1 MFAFSQKKL
10 LLVQRAVA
18 WDRLHSFYK
27 NHRRRGRSAG
37 PEAGRGVSSP
47 PSLPLDST
55 HPTTRKGLLAPFR
68 PQRRSRSGKMLAAS
82 LKAFF
87 ALLRFESPSAAA
99 AAAPR
104 RGAVAP
110 SPSAPV
116 GRIHLSQRERQEAL
130 PVCPW
135 CPFKKEARSVPTTV
149 LALPLGELAN
159 PKGLTERAKGSPF
172 WRCKAP
178 ERGCAP
184 ECCPFSP
191 LARMLPQG
199 ASASGCRLPL
209 RPLP

>member
-1 MFAFSQKKL
+1 MK
-10 LLVQRAVA
+10 RG
-18 WDRLHSFYK
+18 DGGESFNFLPLPFEFIHCRGESAALAAK
-27 NHRRRGRSAG
+27 CAGRSAG
-37 PEAGRGVSSP
+37 PEVGRGVSTP

-104 RGAVAP
+104 RGAGGA
-110 SPSAPV
+110 
-116 GRIHLSQRERQEAL
+116 LSITFLSLRDIFPRPGKVFQRERQEAL

-172 WRCKAP
+172 GKDSPGRGRWHEVP
-178 ERGCAP
+178 EG
-184 ECCPFSP
+184 EQ
-191 LARMLPQG
+191 LALQ
-199 ASASGCRLPL
+199 SA
-209 RPLP
+209 

>member
-1 MFAFSQKKL
+1 MGEKVSTFCRCRLNLFIAEGRVLRLRRS
-10 LLVQRAVA
+10 VQDA
-18 WDRLHSFYK
+18 
-27 NHRRRGRSAG
+27 
-37 PEAGRGVSSP
+37 
-47 PSLPLDST
+47 PLDST